1 MLFNFFKTTISV
13 KNYIV
18 VGIGARKHKNKLGL
32 LMEVQEESAQQM
44 GASMIKWTKRM
55 LRYTKTIDFWVKG
68 LKVVTL

>member
-32 LMEVQEESAQQM
+32 LMEVQEE
-44 GASMIKWTKRM
+44 IKVLNK
-55 LRYTKTIDFWVKG
+55 WVQA
-68 LKVVTL
+68 